1 MEDEQAIARYRYLL
15 RTARPEAVEQ
25 AHAEAFA
32 QLTPEQRAQVLRQ
45 LGQEVPKG
53 ERLDPSGDV
62 DARALARVA
71 TRAEMRRPGTLERSF
86 GGGSFLGTIAGAFIG
101 TAIANQLLGGFD
113 AAGAAEPEPDA
124 MDPDAEAW
132 AEDAGGFDE
141 AGDVGGEGGD
151 F

>member
-132 AEDAGGFDE
+132 AEDAVGFDE